1 VLLHAYAEVLAG
13 GDASWWHAAT
23 RRTARLLEREHT
35 WIDTSR
41 AIPRQAL
48 LIDTTALLTYA
59 LARSRN
65 EHPAAVTGMA
75 LAAWTCPRLAPL
87 QQAIEHLCLAPGGD
101 RSALWSWHG
110 SLGRMWKAV
119 VQETSYLLVA
129 AGHLLP
135 VPDDPA
141 PDEHPVVCLW
151 AELVE
156 RDDPTRRYASM
167 PGPALIHG
175 LAEVA
180 TYFAR
185 PALQP

>member
-1 VLLHAYAEVLAG
+1 MLLHAYTEALAG
-13 GDASWWHAAT
+13 SDTSWWHAAT
-23 RRTARLLEREHT
+23 RRAAGLLEREHT

-41 AIPRQAL
+41 AIPRQTL

-59 LARSRN
+59 LARSRT
-65 EHPAAVTGMA
+65 EHPAAVTGTA
-75 LAAWTCPRLAPL
+75 LAAWTSPRLAPL
-87 QQAIEHLCLAPGGD
+87 HQAIEHLFLAPGGD
-101 RSALWSWHG
+101 QSALWSWHG
-110 SLGRMWKAV
+110 SFGRIWKAA

-135 VPDDPA
+135 VPGHPT
-141 PDEHPVVCLW
+141 PDEHPAVRLW

>member
-1 VLLHAYAEVLAG
+1 VLLHAYTEVLAG
-13 GDASWWHAAT
+13 GDAGWWHAAT
-23 RRTARLLEREHT
+23 QRTARLLKPEHT

-41 AIPRQAL
+41 AVPRQTL
-48 LIDTTALLTYA
+48 LVDTTALLTYA
-59 LARSRN
+59 LARSHN
-65 EHPAAVTGMA
+65 EHPAAVTDTD
-75 LAAWTCPRLAPL
+75 LAAWTSPRLAPL
-87 QQAIEHLCLAPGGD
+87 ERAIEHLCLAPGGD
-101 RSALWSWHG
+101 WSALWSWHG
-110 SLGRMWKAV
+110 SFGRIWKAA
-119 VQETSYLLVA
+119 VQEMSYLLVA

-135 VPDDPA
+135 VPGHPA
-141 PDEHPVVCLW
+141 SDEHPAVCLW

-156 RDDPTRRYASM
+156 RDDPTQRYASM